1 MSHAFLSQ
9 VPLFADLSE
18 ADLERLAQ
26 AAEELHIAAGE
37 VLFDEGSPGQHAYV
51 IAEGELE
58 ILKAA
63 EGRQVLLAVRKAG
76 DVIGEMALLEAAPR
90 MATVR
95 ARTDGRLMAIPK
107 DSLDRLL
114 SQSPGAVNRM
124 FQNVLSRLR
133 DSQTMLRQS
142 EKMAQLGLLTAG
154 VAHELNN
161 PAAAIQ
167 RSAGQLTQALDQLVA
182 GIGRL
187 GLLKLD
193 PNQEAVLA
201 SLTERARRHVTQSLR
216 ISSLERSDRSEAL
229 ASWYA
234 DQLGKRA
241 QPEVIASLVDIGLVP
256 DELDQLAQ
264 TFSGEQ
270 LEVLLDTS
278 ARIAQ
283 VFGLMPEIGEAS
295 RRISTIVGS
304 LKSYSYLDQ
313 APIQSVDV
321 HQGLEDTLL
330 IFNHYLK
337 EGIEVHREYAEDLPR
352 IQAYG
357 SELNQVWTNLFDN
370 AIQAMQGRGELRLRT
385 RQEGDWVIVEVE
397 DNGPGIPEEH
407 QAKIYDAFF
416 TTKPPGAG
424 TGLGLN
430 IVYNIIVDKHR
441 GDIRLKSQPGRT
453 VFEVMLPI
461 QAEARD

>member
-1 MSHAFLSQ
+1 
-9 VPLFADLSE
+9 
-18 ADLERLAQ
+18 
-26 AAEELHIAAGE
+26 
-37 VLFDEGSPGQHAYV
+37 
-51 IAEGELE
+51 
-58 ILKAA
+58 
-63 EGRQVLLAVRKAG
+63 
-76 DVIGEMALLEAAPR
+76 
-90 MATVR
+90 
-95 ARTDGRLMAIPK
+95 
-107 DSLDRLL
+107 
-114 SQSPGAVNRM
+114 
-124 FQNVLSRLR
+124 
-133 DSQTMLRQS
+133 
-142 EKMAQLGLLTAG
+142 
-154 VAHELNN
+154 
-161 PAAAIQ
+161 
-167 RSAGQLTQALDQLVA
+167 
-182 GIGRL
+182 
-187 GLLKLD
+187 
-193 PNQEAVLA
+193 
-201 SLTERARRHVTQSLR
+201 VTQSLR

>member
-1 MSHAFLSQ
+1 
-9 VPLFADLSE
+9 
-18 ADLERLAQ
+18 
-26 AAEELHIAAGE
+26 
-37 VLFDEGSPGQHAYV
+37 
-51 IAEGELE
+51 
-58 ILKAA
+58 
-63 EGRQVLLAVRKAG
+63 
-76 DVIGEMALLEAAPR
+76 
-90 MATVR
+90 
-95 ARTDGRLMAIPK
+95 MAIPK

-114 SQSPGAVNRM
+114 SQSPSAVNRM
-124 FQNVLSRLR
+124 FQSVLSRLR

-167 RSAGQLTQALDQLVA
+167 RGSVQLTHALDRLVA
-182 GIGRL
+182 GIGQL
-187 GLLKLD
+187 GPLELD
-193 PNQEAVLA
+193 NAQEREFAH
-201 SLTERARRHVTQSLR
+201 LTELARHHVAQPLG
-216 ISSLERSDRSEAL
+216 IGSLERSDRSEAL
-229 ASWYA
+229 AGWYA
-234 DQLGKRA
+234 DQFGKGA
-241 QPEVIASLVDIGLVP
+241 EPEVISGLVELGLAP
-256 DELDQLAQ
+256 NELDELAQ
-264 TFSGEQ
+264 GFSREQ

-283 VFGLMPEIGEAS
+283 VFGLVPEIGEAS

-337 EGIEVHREYAEDLPR
+337 EGIEVHREYAEDLPK

-370 AIQAMQGRGELRLRT
+370 AIQAMQGRGQLWLRT

-461 QAEARD
+461 QAEGRD